1 MEKKEKEHIKI
12 CGISIWRILA
22 YFVVYS
28 VAGFII
34 ETIFGLLTKGVLE
47 SRKSFLYGPFCSI
60 YGLGAVLMIL
70 PLQKYKKNNYTLF
83 FAGFFIGSIIEYMV
97 SLVGEL
103 IFHIKWWDYSDQM
116 FNINGRICVLFS
128 LFWGLLAIY
137 LMLDINPRIDKFIDF
152 VKSKIPANYMK
163 TVIIF
168 SILFLSFDLGITVY
182 ALQMFSVRIIHENNL
197 NVSNKQLMDTLYE
210 KIYVNDQKQKD
221 FSLRHRAVRQPIHLS
236 LSRPEPEPAADG
248 AGVAAHHLRLY
259 PVFGGRAAE
268 RHPRH
273 LLHMV
278 HRHGAGK
285 GVGRFPLYPLFPA
298 GHGGH
303 GAGLPAYRRDG
314 QHLLSVPFA
323 AAGLCHAVP
332 GSTGAAVL
340 CHPRPGE
347 ILWLFCGS
355 TVGAQLSGRAAAAKA
370 EPAAQHGERLAVL
383 WPDGLSFRP
392 RVGTP

>member
-1 MEKKEKEHIKI
+1 MEEIKKKEHIKI

-137 LMLDINPRIDKFIDF
+137 LMSDINPRIDKFIDF

-197 NVSNKQLMDTLYE
+197 NVSNKQLMDNLYE
-210 KIYVNDQKQKD
+210 KVYVNDPKQKD
-221 FSLRHRAVRQPIHLS
+221 FIYKFFGDEKMIKTFPNIKIEDVDGNILFFRNYVKDIKPYYYNFRINSHLK
-236 LSRPEPEPAADG
+236 LKYLEEVD
-248 AGVAAHHLRLY
+248 Y
-259 PVFGGRAAE
+259 
-268 RHPRH
+268 
-273 LLHMV
+273 
-278 HRHGAGK
+278 
-285 GVGRFPLYPLFPA
+285 
-298 GHGGH
+298 
-303 GAGLPAYRRDG
+303 
-314 QHLLSVPFA
+314 
-323 AAGLCHAVP
+323 
-332 GSTGAAVL
+332 
-340 CHPRPGE
+340 
-347 ILWLFCGS
+347 
-355 TVGAQLSGRAAAAKA
+355 
-370 EPAAQHGERLAVL
+370 
-383 WPDGLSFRP
+383 
-392 RVGTP
+392 

>member
-1 MEKKEKEHIKI
+1 MEKKKKEHIKI

-116 FNINGRICVLFS
+116 FNINGRICILFS

-137 LMLDINPRIDKFIDF
+137 LMSDINPRIDKFIDF

-221 FSLRHRAVRQPIHLS
+221 FIYKFFDNEKMIKTFPNIKIEDVDGNILFFRDYVKDIKPYYYNFRTNSHLK
-236 LSRPEPEPAADG
+236 LKYLENVE
-248 AGVAAHHLRLY
+248 
-259 PVFGGRAAE
+259 
-268 RHPRH
+268 
-273 LLHMV
+273 
-278 HRHGAGK
+278 
-285 GVGRFPLYPLFPA
+285 
-298 GHGGH
+298 
-303 GAGLPAYRRDG
+303 
-314 QHLLSVPFA
+314 
-323 AAGLCHAVP
+323 
-332 GSTGAAVL
+332 
-340 CHPRPGE
+340 
-347 ILWLFCGS
+347 
-355 TVGAQLSGRAAAAKA
+355 
-370 EPAAQHGERLAVL
+370 
-383 WPDGLSFRP
+383 
-392 RVGTP
+392 

>member
-1 MEKKEKEHIKI
+1 MKKKEKEHIKI

-137 LMLDINPRIDKFIDF
+137 LMSDINPRIDKFIDF

-221 FSLRHRAVRQPIHLS
+221 FIYKFFDNKKMIKTFPNIKIEDVDGNILFFRDYVKDIKPYYYNFRTNSHLK
-236 LSRPEPEPAADG
+236 LKYLENVE
-248 AGVAAHHLRLY
+248 
-259 PVFGGRAAE
+259 
-268 RHPRH
+268 
-273 LLHMV
+273 
-278 HRHGAGK
+278 
-285 GVGRFPLYPLFPA
+285 
-298 GHGGH
+298 
-303 GAGLPAYRRDG
+303 
-314 QHLLSVPFA
+314 
-323 AAGLCHAVP
+323 
-332 GSTGAAVL
+332 
-340 CHPRPGE
+340 
-347 ILWLFCGS
+347 
-355 TVGAQLSGRAAAAKA
+355 
-370 EPAAQHGERLAVL
+370 
-383 WPDGLSFRP
+383 
-392 RVGTP
+392 

>member
-137 LMLDINPRIDKFIDF
+137 LMSDINPRIDKFIDF

-221 FSLRHRAVRQPIHLS
+221 FIYKFFDNEKMIKTFPNIKIEDVDGNILFFRDYVKDIKPYYYNFRTNSHLK
-236 LSRPEPEPAADG
+236 LNYLENVE
-248 AGVAAHHLRLY
+248 
-259 PVFGGRAAE
+259 
-268 RHPRH
+268 
-273 LLHMV
+273 
-278 HRHGAGK
+278 
-285 GVGRFPLYPLFPA
+285 
-298 GHGGH
+298 
-303 GAGLPAYRRDG
+303 
-314 QHLLSVPFA
+314 
-323 AAGLCHAVP
+323 
-332 GSTGAAVL
+332 
-340 CHPRPGE
+340 
-347 ILWLFCGS
+347 
-355 TVGAQLSGRAAAAKA
+355 
-370 EPAAQHGERLAVL
+370 
-383 WPDGLSFRP
+383 
-392 RVGTP
+392 

>member
-1 MEKKEKEHIKI
+1 MEEIKKKEHIKI

-34 ETIFGLLTKGVLE
+34 ETIFGILTKGVLE

-97 SLVGEL
+97 SLIGEL

-137 LMLDINPRIDKFIDF
+137 LMSDINPRIDKFIDF

-163 TVIIF
+163 TVIIV
-168 SILFLSFDLGITVY
+168 SIVFLSFDLGITAY

-197 NVSNKQLMDTLYE
+197 NVSNKQLMDNLYE
-210 KIYVNDQKQKD
+210 KVYINDQKQKD
-221 FSLRHRAVRQPIHLS
+221 FIYKFFDDEKMIKTFPNIKIEDVDGNILFFRNYVKDIKPYYYNFRANSHLK
-236 LSRPEPEPAADG
+236 LKYFEEVD
-248 AGVAAHHLRLY
+248 Y
-259 PVFGGRAAE
+259 
-268 RHPRH
+268 
-273 LLHMV
+273 
-278 HRHGAGK
+278 
-285 GVGRFPLYPLFPA
+285 
-298 GHGGH
+298 
-303 GAGLPAYRRDG
+303 
-314 QHLLSVPFA
+314 
-323 AAGLCHAVP
+323 
-332 GSTGAAVL
+332 
-340 CHPRPGE
+340 
-347 ILWLFCGS
+347 
-355 TVGAQLSGRAAAAKA
+355 
-370 EPAAQHGERLAVL
+370 
-383 WPDGLSFRP
+383 
-392 RVGTP
+392 

>member
-137 LMLDINPRIDKFIDF
+137 LMSDINPRIDKFIDF

-221 FSLRHRAVRQPIHLS
+221 FIYKFFDNEKMIKTFPNIKIEDVDGNILFFRDYVKDIKPYYYNFRTNFHLK
-236 LSRPEPEPAADG
+236 LKYLENVE
-248 AGVAAHHLRLY
+248 
-259 PVFGGRAAE
+259 
-268 RHPRH
+268 
-273 LLHMV
+273 
-278 HRHGAGK
+278 
-285 GVGRFPLYPLFPA
+285 
-298 GHGGH
+298 
-303 GAGLPAYRRDG
+303 
-314 QHLLSVPFA
+314 
-323 AAGLCHAVP
+323 
-332 GSTGAAVL
+332 
-340 CHPRPGE
+340 
-347 ILWLFCGS
+347 
-355 TVGAQLSGRAAAAKA
+355 
-370 EPAAQHGERLAVL
+370 
-383 WPDGLSFRP
+383 
-392 RVGTP
+392 

>member
-116 FNINGRICVLFS
+116 LNINGRICVLFS

-137 LMLDINPRIDKFIDF
+137 LMSDINPRIDKFIDF

-221 FSLRHRAVRQPIHLS
+221 FIYKFFDNEKMIKTFPNIKIEDVDGNILFFRDYVKDIKPYYYNFRTNSHLK
-236 LSRPEPEPAADG
+236 LKYLENVE
-248 AGVAAHHLRLY
+248 
-259 PVFGGRAAE
+259 
-268 RHPRH
+268 
-273 LLHMV
+273 
-278 HRHGAGK
+278 
-285 GVGRFPLYPLFPA
+285 
-298 GHGGH
+298 
-303 GAGLPAYRRDG
+303 
-314 QHLLSVPFA
+314 
-323 AAGLCHAVP
+323 
-332 GSTGAAVL
+332 
-340 CHPRPGE
+340 
-347 ILWLFCGS
+347 
-355 TVGAQLSGRAAAAKA
+355 
-370 EPAAQHGERLAVL
+370 
-383 WPDGLSFRP
+383 
-392 RVGTP
+392 

>member
-1 MEKKEKEHIKI
+1 MEEIKKKEHIKI

-34 ETIFGLLTKGVLE
+34 ETIFGILTKGVLE

-97 SLVGEL
+97 SLIGEL

-137 LMLDINPRIDKFIDF
+137 LMSDINPRIDKFIDF

-163 TVIIF
+163 TIIIV
-168 SILFLSFDLGITVY
+168 SIVFLSFDLGITAY

-197 NVSNKQLMDTLYE
+197 NVSNKQLMDNLYE
-210 KIYVNDQKQKD
+210 KVYINDKKQKD
-221 FSLRHRAVRQPIHLS
+221 FIYKFFDDEKMIKTFPNIKIEDVDGNILFFRNYVKDIKPYYYNFRANSHLK
-236 LSRPEPEPAADG
+236 LKYFEEVD
-248 AGVAAHHLRLY
+248 Y
-259 PVFGGRAAE
+259 
-268 RHPRH
+268 
-273 LLHMV
+273 
-278 HRHGAGK
+278 
-285 GVGRFPLYPLFPA
+285 
-298 GHGGH
+298 
-303 GAGLPAYRRDG
+303 
-314 QHLLSVPFA
+314 
-323 AAGLCHAVP
+323 
-332 GSTGAAVL
+332 
-340 CHPRPGE
+340 
-347 ILWLFCGS
+347 
-355 TVGAQLSGRAAAAKA
+355 
-370 EPAAQHGERLAVL
+370 
-383 WPDGLSFRP
+383 
-392 RVGTP
+392 

>member
-1 MEKKEKEHIKI
+1 MEKKDKEHIKI

-137 LMLDINPRIDKFIDF
+137 LMSDINPRIDKFIDF

-221 FSLRHRAVRQPIHLS
+221 FIYKFFDNEKMIKTFPNIKIEDVDGNILFFRDYVKDIKPYYYNFRTNSHLK
-236 LSRPEPEPAADG
+236 LKYLENVD
-248 AGVAAHHLRLY
+248 
-259 PVFGGRAAE
+259 
-268 RHPRH
+268 
-273 LLHMV
+273 
-278 HRHGAGK
+278 K
-285 GVGRFPLYPLFPA
+285 
-298 GHGGH
+298 
-303 GAGLPAYRRDG
+303 
-314 QHLLSVPFA
+314 
-323 AAGLCHAVP
+323 
-332 GSTGAAVL
+332 
-340 CHPRPGE
+340 
-347 ILWLFCGS
+347 
-355 TVGAQLSGRAAAAKA
+355 
-370 EPAAQHGERLAVL
+370 
-383 WPDGLSFRP
+383 
-392 RVGTP
+392 

>member
-47 SRKSFLYGPFCSI
+47 SRKSFLYGPFFSI

-103 IFHIKWWDYSDQM
+103 IFHIKWWDYSDQI

-137 LMLDINPRIDKFIDF
+137 LMSDINPRIDKFIDF

-221 FSLRHRAVRQPIHLS
+221 FIYKFFDNEKMIKTFPNIKIEDVDGNILFFRDYVKDIKPYYYNFRTNSHLK
-236 LSRPEPEPAADG
+236 LKYLENVD
-248 AGVAAHHLRLY
+248 
-259 PVFGGRAAE
+259 
-268 RHPRH
+268 
-273 LLHMV
+273 
-278 HRHGAGK
+278 K
-285 GVGRFPLYPLFPA
+285 
-298 GHGGH
+298 
-303 GAGLPAYRRDG
+303 
-314 QHLLSVPFA
+314 
-323 AAGLCHAVP
+323 
-332 GSTGAAVL
+332 
-340 CHPRPGE
+340 
-347 ILWLFCGS
+347 
-355 TVGAQLSGRAAAAKA
+355 
-370 EPAAQHGERLAVL
+370 
-383 WPDGLSFRP
+383 
-392 RVGTP
+392 

>member
-1 MEKKEKEHIKI
+1 MEKKKKEHIKI

-60 YGLGAVLMIL
+60 YGLGAVLMII

-137 LMLDINPRIDKFIDF
+137 LMSDINPRIDKFIDF

-221 FSLRHRAVRQPIHLS
+221 FIYKFFDNEKMIKTFPNIKIEDVDGNILFFRDYVKDIKPYYYNFRTNSHLK
-236 LSRPEPEPAADG
+236 LNYLENVE
-248 AGVAAHHLRLY
+248 
-259 PVFGGRAAE
+259 
-268 RHPRH
+268 
-273 LLHMV
+273 
-278 HRHGAGK
+278 
-285 GVGRFPLYPLFPA
+285 
-298 GHGGH
+298 
-303 GAGLPAYRRDG
+303 
-314 QHLLSVPFA
+314 
-323 AAGLCHAVP
+323 
-332 GSTGAAVL
+332 
-340 CHPRPGE
+340 
-347 ILWLFCGS
+347 
-355 TVGAQLSGRAAAAKA
+355 
-370 EPAAQHGERLAVL
+370 
-383 WPDGLSFRP
+383 
-392 RVGTP
+392 

>member
-83 FAGFFIGSIIEYMV
+83 FAGFFIGPIIEYMV

-137 LMLDINPRIDKFIDF
+137 LMSDINPRIDKFIDF

-221 FSLRHRAVRQPIHLS
+221 FIYKFFDNEKMIKTFPNIKIEDVDGNILFFRDYVKDIKPYYYNFRTNSHLK
-236 LSRPEPEPAADG
+236 LKYLENVE
-248 AGVAAHHLRLY
+248 
-259 PVFGGRAAE
+259 
-268 RHPRH
+268 
-273 LLHMV
+273 
-278 HRHGAGK
+278 
-285 GVGRFPLYPLFPA
+285 
-298 GHGGH
+298 
-303 GAGLPAYRRDG
+303 
-314 QHLLSVPFA
+314 
-323 AAGLCHAVP
+323 
-332 GSTGAAVL
+332 
-340 CHPRPGE
+340 
-347 ILWLFCGS
+347 
-355 TVGAQLSGRAAAAKA
+355 
-370 EPAAQHGERLAVL
+370 
-383 WPDGLSFRP
+383 
-392 RVGTP
+392 

>member
-1 MEKKEKEHIKI
+1 MEKKKKEHIKI

-103 IFHIKWWDYSDQM
+103 IFHIKWWDYSDQI

-137 LMLDINPRIDKFIDF
+137 LMSDINPRIDKFIDF

-221 FSLRHRAVRQPIHLS
+221 FIYKFFDNEKMIKTFPNIKIEDVDGNILFFRDYVKDIKPYYYNFRTNSHLK
-236 LSRPEPEPAADG
+236 LKYLENVD
-248 AGVAAHHLRLY
+248 
-259 PVFGGRAAE
+259 
-268 RHPRH
+268 
-273 LLHMV
+273 
-278 HRHGAGK
+278 K
-285 GVGRFPLYPLFPA
+285 
-298 GHGGH
+298 
-303 GAGLPAYRRDG
+303 
-314 QHLLSVPFA
+314 
-323 AAGLCHAVP
+323 
-332 GSTGAAVL
+332 
-340 CHPRPGE
+340 
-347 ILWLFCGS
+347 
-355 TVGAQLSGRAAAAKA
+355 
-370 EPAAQHGERLAVL
+370 
-383 WPDGLSFRP
+383 
-392 RVGTP
+392 

>member
-137 LMLDINPRIDKFIDF
+137 LMSDINPRTDKFIDF

-168 SILFLSFDLGITVY
+168 SILFLSFDLVITVY

-221 FSLRHRAVRQPIHLS
+221 FIYKFFDNEKMIKTFPNIKIEDVDGNILFFRDYVKDIKPYYYNFRTNSHLK
-236 LSRPEPEPAADG
+236 LKYLENVE
-248 AGVAAHHLRLY
+248 
-259 PVFGGRAAE
+259 
-268 RHPRH
+268 
-273 LLHMV
+273 
-278 HRHGAGK
+278 
-285 GVGRFPLYPLFPA
+285 
-298 GHGGH
+298 
-303 GAGLPAYRRDG
+303 
-314 QHLLSVPFA
+314 
-323 AAGLCHAVP
+323 
-332 GSTGAAVL
+332 
-340 CHPRPGE
+340 
-347 ILWLFCGS
+347 
-355 TVGAQLSGRAAAAKA
+355 
-370 EPAAQHGERLAVL
+370 
-383 WPDGLSFRP
+383 
-392 RVGTP
+392 